1 MLRQSVLRLSRAVA
15 RPAVAR
21 SFVTV
26 ARPQLKVAPVSF
38 VRHYS
43 SAHVLT
49 KDMIQERIVALLE
62 SFDKVNDAKNIT
74 ATANLT
80 SDLGLDS
87 LDVVEVVMAIEE
99 EFGLEIP
106 DHDADEIKTVQQ
118 AIDYVS
124 AQPAGEYN

>member
-1 MLRQSVLRLSRAVA
+1 MLRQSVLRLSRAAAVT
-15 RPAVAR
+15 RPALSR
-21 SFVTV
+21 SFV
-26 ARPQLKVAPVSF
+26 ARPQTLKVAAPVSF
-38 VRHYS
+38 IRHYS

-99 EFGLEIP
+99 
-106 DHDADEIKTVQQ
+106 
-118 AIDYVS
+118 VS
-124 AQPAGEYN
+124 MRK

>member
-1 MLRQSVLRLSRAVA
+1 MLRQSVLRLSRAAVA
-15 RPAVAR
+15 RPALSR
-21 SFVTV
+21 SFVTAV
-26 ARPQLKVAPVSF
+26 ARPQLVRAAPVSF
-38 VRHYS
+38 IRHYS

-99 EFGLEIP
+99 
-106 DHDADEIKTVQQ
+106 
-118 AIDYVS
+118 VS
-124 AQPAGEYN
+124 TSD

>member
-1 MLRQSVLRLSRAVA
+1 MLRQSVLRLTRAVVA
-15 RPAVAR
+15 RPALTR
-21 SFVTV
+21 SFVHV
-26 ARPQLKVAPVSF
+26 ARPQLRVAPVSF
-38 VRHYS
+38 IRQYS

-99 EFGLEIP
+99 
-106 DHDADEIKTVQQ
+106 VS
-118 AIDYVS
+118 IDC
-124 AQPAGEYN
+124 

>member
-1 MLRQSVLRLSRAVA
+1 
-15 RPAVAR
+15 
-21 SFVTV
+21 
-26 ARPQLKVAPVSF
+26 
-38 VRHYS
+38 S

-124 AQPAGEYN
+124 AQPAAV